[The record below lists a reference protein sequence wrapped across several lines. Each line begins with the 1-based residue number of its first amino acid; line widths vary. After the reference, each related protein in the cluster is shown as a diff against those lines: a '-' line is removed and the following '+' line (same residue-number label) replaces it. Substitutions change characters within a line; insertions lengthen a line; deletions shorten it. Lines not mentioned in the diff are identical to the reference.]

1 MAAADSSE
9 PQARTRGRLCGSLGL
24 EIDGLDVASRLP
36 GGQAT
41 ALLCY
46 LLASPERAADR
57 DELIAVLWPENPPR
71 DPQGALRPILSRLR
85 RVVEPAA
92 IEGRDRLRLLLPD
105 PVWIDVD
112 EATRRLEA
120 ARAAARRALWE
131 SVRKHSEATAELLR
145 PGFLQGTD
153 GDWVDA
159 RRREVE
165 ELLLEALDLFA
176 RAALAARPPDVGA
189 AERASRELISR
200 SPYRETGY
208 RFLMEALAAGGNVA
222 EALRVYDDL
231 RVLLRD
237 ELGAAPA
244 AEVQE
249 LHTRLLAGET
259 VRPSAPAPT
268 TAGERRAPLPGP
280 LAPRERSAFVG
291 REPELALLRDAW
303 REATDGERRLVVVAG
318 EPGIG
323 KTRLTRQFAL
333 QAHEAGTVLRAACA
347 EDALLPY
354 QAFVEALRHYARTR
368 ASEWAHL
375 SLGPGGDELTRLI
388 PELAEARSAE
398 SAVATSD
405 PETRRYMLF
414 EAVSLLLA
422 EAAAGAPVLLVL
434 DDLHWADRATL
445 HLLRHVMRSPQE
457 AALLIVGTYRPA
469 EVGSAHPLAELIAD
483 LRRDAL
489 LSRITLGGLEHGH
502 VAELIASHAG
512 HEAGAGVVSAVHEQT
527 EGNPFFIEEVMRH
540 LIETG
545 RLFERGGRWSSALT
559 ADEIGVPEGV
569 KDVLDSRLARLSE
582 ACRCVL
588 SHAAVLGRE
597 FSFEV
602 LAAMAESPD
611 QEVIEA
617 LEEGVAAQLLV
628 EEAGGSNHAFT
639 HALVRETIYGELS
652 TPRRQ
657 RLHTRA
663 AQAIEE
669 AEGDTAVAA
678 LALHH
683 RLAGPSGDASKAI
696 EYSLRAGQ
704 EARELSAW
712 EEAAAHWEGALAI
725 MERAGGLEHE
735 RARLLVALGELMVVV
750 GDLGRQIACLEAA
763 LGLYERLG
771 DRGRAAQV
779 HSRLGMAHSLI
790 DSIYAEHLD
799 VERAFHH
806 FDAARPVL
814 EQDPLRKPL
823 GHLET
828 GVSTAL
834 TYRLRIPDGIE
845 AAARG
850 MEIGERLGDE
860 ALWTGAAQAYGWHK
874 IVGGDLS
881 EGFAIT
887 ERAFEAA
894 DREQRPFLAFMG
906 SNIRGQWTWGLGAPD
921 EAQAYFERPLRLP
934 YVGKTA
940 YRHEIADGV
949 GRCHASRGELEDA
962 RRLLPDARAAWFTH
976 SLKPLLDLWDGR
988 WGDLDSLAADV
999 LATSRRTGNRW
1010 DEWAAQ
1016 HFAGRVR
1023 YLRGEL
1029 APALKSL
1036 EEGLAI
1042 VVAGGAR
1049 YFELWAR
1056 PDLARTLAEAGN
1068 PTAART
1074 QVERCL
1080 EIVSD
1085 GEDWRGLAGRVT
1097 LAEAIVLTLEDRLDE
1112 ANSAFNRAQE
1122 AFARYR
1128 LPGDE
1133 ADALHAWGRTLG
1145 LAGDRPAA
1153 TEKLDEA
1160 LDILRRHGAGSAWL
1174 ERVRGDRRTLGKRG
1188 RAAREQPSR

>member
-1 MAAADSSE
+1 MAAADSRE
-9 PQARTRGRLCGSLGL
+9 PQARTRGRLCGPLGL
-24 EIDGLDVASRLP
+24 EIDGLDVASGLP

-41 ALLCY
+41 ALFCY
-46 LLASPERAADR
+46 LLASPDRAADR
-57 DELIAVLWPENPPR
+57 DELIAVLWPESPPR

-85 RVVEPAA
+85 RAVGPAA

-105 PVWIDVD
+105 PVWLDMD
-112 EATRRLEA
+112 EASRCLEA
-120 ARAAARRALWE
+120 ARNAARRGLWE
-131 SVRKHSEATAELLR
+131 SVRTHSGAAARLLR
-145 PGFLQGTD
+145 PGFLPGLD
-153 GDWVDA
+153 GDWVDV

-165 ELLLEALDLFA
+165 ERLLEALELFA
-176 RAALAARPPDVGA
+176 RAALAVGPPDLGA
-189 AERASRELISR
+189 AERQSRELIAR

-222 EALRVYDDL
+222 EALRVYDGL

-237 ELGAAPA
+237 ELGATPA
-244 AEVQE
+244 AELQA
-249 LHTRLLAGET
+249 LHQRLLAGEA
-259 VRPSAPAPT
+259 VGPAPSSPAT
-268 TAGERRAPLPGP
+268 RGERRVSLPAPLS
-280 LAPRERSAFVG
+280 PRERSEFVG
-291 REPELALLRDAW
+291 RDRELDVLREAW
-303 REATDGERRLVVVAG
+303 RQACNGERRLVLVAG

-333 QAHEAGTVLRAACA
+333 EAHEAGAVLRAACT

-354 QAFVEALRHYARTR
+354 QAFVEALRHYVRSR
-368 ASEWAHL
+368 ASEWSHL

-388 PELAEARSAE
+388 PELMDARPTASG
-398 SAVATSD
+398 VASTD

-422 EAAAGAPVLLVL
+422 DAATHAPVLLVL
-434 DDLHWADRATL
+434 DDLHWADRGTL
-445 HLLRHVMRSPQE
+445 HVLRHVMRSPHE
-457 AALLIVGTYRPA
+457 AAILIVGTYRPA
-469 EVGSAHPLAELIAD
+469 EVGPAHPFAELIAD
-483 LRRDAL
+483 LRRDVL
-489 LSRITLGGLEHGH
+489 FERITLAGLDEGH

-512 HEAGAGVVSAVHEQT
+512 HEAAAGVISAVHEQT
-527 EGNPFFIEEVMRH
+527 EGNPFFVEEVMRH

-569 KDVLDSRLARLSE
+569 KDVLASRLARLSE
-582 ACRCVL
+582 TCRSVL
-588 SHAAVLGRE
+588 SRAAVLGRE

-602 LAAMAESPD
+602 LAATVDSRDEELIA
-611 QEVIEA
+611 A
-617 LEEGVAAQLLV
+617 LEEAGAAQLIV
-628 EEAGGSNHAFT
+628 EEDGGSSHAFT

-652 TPRRQ
+652 APRRQ
-657 RLHTRA
+657 RLHGRA

-669 AEGDTAVAA
+669 VEGGTAVAA

-683 RLAGPSGDASKAI
+683 RLAGPSGDARKAI
-696 EYSLRAGQ
+696 EYSLRAGN

-712 EEAAAHWEGALAI
+712 EEAAAHWDGALAI
-725 MERAGGLEHE
+725 MERAGGLEQE
-735 RARLLVALGELMVVV
+735 RGQLLVALGELMVVV
-750 GDLGRQIACLEAA
+750 GDLGRQISYLEGA

-771 DRGRAAQV
+771 DRERAAQV

-790 DSIYAEHLD
+790 DSIYGEHLD
-799 VERAFHH
+799 VGRAFHH
-806 FDAARPVL
+806 FDAARPVI
-814 EQDPLRKPL
+814 DKGPLRKPL

-834 TYRLRIPDGIE
+834 TYGLRIPDGIE

-850 MEIGERLGDE
+850 MEIGERLGDD

-874 IVGGDLS
+874 IVAGDLS

-887 ERAFEAA
+887 ERAFEMA

-940 YRHEIADGV
+940 YRQEIADGV
-949 GRCHASRGELEDA
+949 GRCHASRGELADA

-988 WGDLDSLAADV
+988 WREVDSLAADV
-999 LATSRRTGNRW
+999 LETSRRTGNRW
-1010 DEWAAQ
+1010 DEWAAH

-1023 YLRGEL
+1023 YMRGEL
-1029 APALKSL
+1029 APAVNSL
-1036 EEGLAI
+1036 EDGLAI
-1042 VVAGGAR
+1042 VIAGGAR

-1056 PDLARTLAEAGN
+1056 PDLARALAEGGN
-1068 PTAART
+1068 PTAARGH
-1074 QVERCL
+1074 VEQCL
-1080 EIVSD
+1080 EIANA
-1085 GEDWRGLAGRVT
+1085 GEDWRGLAGRVA
-1097 LAEAIVLTLEDRLDE
+1097 LAEAVVLAVEGRLDE
-1112 ANSAFNRAQE
+1112 ADAAFSRARE
-1122 AFARYR
+1122 AFRRYR
-1128 LPGDE
+1128 LAGDE

-1145 LAGDRPAA
+1145 LAGERPAA

-1160 LDILRRHGAGSAWL
+1160 LTILRRHGAGPPWL
-1174 ERVRGDRRTLGKRG
+1174 ERVGADRRSLGTRRRG
-1188 RAAREQPSR
+1188 ACTS

>member
-1 MAAADSSE
+1 MAAADASE
-9 PQARTRGRLCGSLGL
+9 PQARTRGRLCGPLGL
-24 EIDGLDVASRLP
+24 EIDGLDVARGLP

-46 LLASPERAADR
+46 LLASPDQGADR
-57 DELIAVLWPENPPR
+57 DELIAVLWPESPPR

-85 RVVEPAA
+85 RVVEPAV
-92 IEGRDRLRLLLPD
+92 IEGRDRLRLLLPE
-105 PVWIDVD
+105 PVWLDVD

-120 ARAAARRALWE
+120 ARAAARRGRWE
-131 SVRKHSEATAELLR
+131 SVRKDSEATARLLR
-145 PGFLQGTD
+145 PGFLPGLD
-153 GDWVDA
+153 GDWVDV

-165 ELLLEALDLFA
+165 ELLLEALELFA
-176 RAALAARPPDVGA
+176 RGALTVGPPDLGA
-189 AERASRELISR
+189 AERASRELIAR

-222 EALRVYDDL
+222 EALRAYDDL

-244 AEVQE
+244 GEVQA
-249 LHTRLLAGET
+249 LHQRLLAGEA
-259 VRPSAPAPT
+259 VGPPPPSPATP
-268 TAGERRAPLPGP
+268 GERRTPLPAPLS
-280 LAPRERSAFVG
+280 PRERSAFVG
-291 REPELALLRDAW
+291 RGRELEVLREAW
-303 REATDGERRLVVVAG
+303 REARDGERRLVLVAG

-333 QAHEAGTVLRAACA
+333 EVQQAATVLRAACT

-354 QAFVEALRHYARTR
+354 QAFVEALRHYARGR
-368 ASEWAHL
+368 ASEWSHL
-375 SLGPGGDELTRLI
+375 SLGPGSDELTRLV
-388 PELAEARSAE
+388 PELADARPTE
-398 SAVATSD
+398 SGLATSD

-422 EAAAGAPVLLVL
+422 DAAAQAPVLLVL
-434 DDLHWADRATL
+434 DDLHWADRGTL
-445 HLLRHVMRSPQE
+445 HLLRHVMRSPHE
-457 AALLIVGTYRPA
+457 AALHIVGTYRPA
-469 EVGSAHPLAELIAD
+469 EVGPAHPFAELIAD
-483 LRRDAL
+483 LRRDVL
-489 LSRITLGGLEHGH
+489 LGRVTLGGLAEGH

-512 HEAGAGVVSAVHEQT
+512 HEAAAGVISAVHEQT
-527 EGNPFFIEEVMRH
+527 EGNPFFVEEVMRH

-569 KDVLDSRLARLSE
+569 KDVLASRLARLSE
-582 ACRCVL
+582 ACRSVL
-588 SHAAVLGRE
+588 SQAAVLGRE

-602 LAAMAESPD
+602 LAATADSRDE
-611 QEVIEA
+611 ELIAA
-617 LEEGVAAQLLV
+617 LEEAGAAQLIV
-628 EEAGGSNHAFT
+628 EQDGGANHAFT

-652 TPRRQ
+652 APRRQ
-657 RLHTRA
+657 RLHARA
-663 AQAIEE
+663 AKAIEE
-669 AEGDTAVAA
+669 VQGDTALAA

-683 RLAGPSGDASKAI
+683 RLAGPSGDSTKAI
-696 EYSLRAGQ
+696 EYSLRAGN

-712 EEAAAHWEGALAI
+712 EDAAAHWDGALAI
-725 MERAGGLEHE
+725 MERAGGLEQE
-735 RARLLVALGELMVVV
+735 RGRLLVALGELMVVV
-750 GDLGRQIACLEAA
+750 GDLKRQIGYLEAA

-771 DRGRAAQV
+771 DRERAAQV

-799 VERAFHH
+799 IERAFHH

-814 EQDPLRKPL
+814 ERGPLRKPL

-828 GVSTAL
+828 GASTAL
-834 TYRLRIPDGIE
+834 TYGLRIPNGIE
-845 AAARG
+845 AAAHG
-850 MEIGERLGDE
+850 MEIGERLGDD

-874 IVGGDLS
+874 IVAGDLS

-887 ERAFEAA
+887 ERAFEVA

-921 EAQAYFERPLRLP
+921 EAQAFFERPLRLP

-940 YRHEIADGV
+940 YRREIADGV
-949 GRCHASRGELEDA
+949 GRCHASRGELADA
-962 RRLLPDARAAWFTH
+962 RRLLSDAKAAWLTH
-976 SLKPLLDLWDGR
+976 SLKPLLALLDGR
-988 WGDLDSLAADV
+988 WGEVDSLAADV
-999 LATSRRTGNRW
+999 LDTSRRTGNRW
-1010 DEWAAQ
+1010 DEWAAH

-1029 APALKSL
+1029 APAVESL

-1042 VVAGGAR
+1042 VVEGGAR

-1056 PDLARTLAEAGN
+1056 PNLARAYAEAGN

-1080 EIVSD
+1080 EIAND
-1085 GEDWRGLAGRVT
+1085 GEDWRGLAGSVA
-1097 LAEAIVLTLEDRLDE
+1097 LAEAVVLTFEDRVDE
-1112 ANSAFNRAQE
+1112 ADAAFGRAQDV
-1122 AFARYR
+1122 FGRYR
-1128 LPGDE
+1128 LPCDE
-1133 ADALHAWGRTLG
+1133 ADALHAWGRA
-1145 LAGDRPAA
+1145 LALASDRPAA

-1160 LDILRRHGAGSAWL
+1160 LTILRRHGAGPPWL
-1174 ERVRGDRRTLGKRG
+1174 ERVDADRRALRR
-1188 RAAREQPSR
+1188 RARRARTS